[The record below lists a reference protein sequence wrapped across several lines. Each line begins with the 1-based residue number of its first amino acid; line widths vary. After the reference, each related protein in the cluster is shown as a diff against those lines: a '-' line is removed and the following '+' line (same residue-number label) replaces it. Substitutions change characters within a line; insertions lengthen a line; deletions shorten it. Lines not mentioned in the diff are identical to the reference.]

1 MGRKGGRIM
10 RLTGTCT
17 GQYGDRYDLYL
28 DYDVNSQSIVNNRSN
43 VTLRMWARSSSSSYG
58 AYNLNKVNSYA
69 VKIDGVNKSSG
80 KKAMD
85 FRNRA
90 VVELGSWT
98 GNVAHKT
105 DGTKTIKISGEFEI
119 IGASSL
125 SGGTVS
131 SYSWSLPT
139 IPRASSLTSFSI
151 NSNLKPGVA
160 NRVNLSISRPTGSTF
175 THDISL
181 RDGTTTIASWSNQ
194 TTPSSLAISSAQV
207 NTLLDR
213 MSTVTSKTLTLRV
226 QTKSGSTNIG
236 SAVTRTAKATV
247 DSSVKP
253 AFDTITHSEAAEVDI
268 GAYVQTRSKL
278 DLAIT
283 GATGVGGATVKSY
296 SITFEGK
303 TYATRTSISDFI
315 KGNGEIDIVGKV
327 TDSRGR
333 STSKTVK
340 VNVLPYRPPIITKF
354 DIERCNEDGELD
366 LVGNYVRILRDGNVS
381 SLVVDDEQKNSLTY
395 RIRTRQREDVIW
407 LTAVE
412 ETLVTGYAQSGHRIS
427 PAISLSAAEP
437 SNTSKISWDAT
448 TPSGT
453 SIVMETALSLDGITY
468 GAWQQCANGGAIPG
482 LTASTD
488 LSSAY
493 LRVKTTFTTTHD
505 NIAPKLHDIFISIGE
520 ESQTQSTPP
529 MPEGSPLSAPQG
541 SVTPTPEQYF
551 TFDSETQTITGYDIA
566 GGLDVVIPQTI
577 SGLQVLH
584 IGGNAF
590 GAGASP
596 LPEDKIT
603 SVVLPEGL
611 LTIKSPTLFD
621 GIMNVGAFYNNSIT
635 ELVIP
640 DSVTSIGNSA
650 FAGNYITK
658 ATLPASVAVGT
669 DIYILGNYKLKDFY
683 VANNRLEGIYTYD
696 TQSQSW
702 SFETLN
708 LSYFVHHDDLTKG
721 EFDNVVVIDNELTL
735 SGSESTEDPLLL
747 VGGEILGSFPIT
759 SSFDFHFEISDIFNT
774 TISEAVLPTGE
785 VPMAWD
791 RHGIGIGKF
800 REQGRLDVL
809 GDIFS
814 NGINITDSSIEMM
827 GETIYG
833 NYICWNNGLQV
844 CWIFQPSWPG
854 SATNQTH
861 GQEYCSDKLRW
872 TYPKPFI
879 ENPVFVGGASGQ
891 REVKSSTNT
900 GQGSSTGIPFRLHRA
915 LTSNIDADVW
925 LIAVGWWK
933 EPGT

>member
-1 MGRKGGRIM
+1 M
-10 RLTGTCT
+10 
-17 GQYGDRYDLYL
+17 
-28 DYDVNSQSIVNNRSN
+28 
-43 VTLRMWARSSSSSYG
+43 
-58 AYNLNKVNSYA
+58 
-69 VKIDGVNKSSG
+69 
-80 KKAMD
+80 
-85 FRNRA
+85 
-90 VVELGSWT
+90 
-98 GNVAHKT
+98 
-105 DGTKTIKISGEFEI
+105 
-119 IGASSL
+119 
-125 SGGTVS
+125 
-131 SYSWSLPT
+131 
-139 IPRASSLTSFSI
+139 
-151 NSNLKPGVA
+151 
-160 NRVNLSISRPTGSTF
+160 
-175 THDISL
+175 
-181 RDGTTTIASWSNQ
+181 
-194 TTPSSLAISSAQV
+194 
-207 NTLLDR
+207 
-213 MSTVTSKTLTLRV
+213 

-395 RIRTRQREDVIW
+395 RIRTKQREDVIW

-412 ETLVTGYAQSGHRIS
+412 ETLATGYAQSGHRIS
-427 PAISLSAAEP
+427 PAISLSVAEP

-520 ESQTQSTPP
+520 EPQTQSTPP

-541 SVTPTPEQYF
+541 SVNPTPEQYF

-611 LTIKSPTLFD
+611 LTIKEG
-621 GIMNVGAFYNNSIT
+621 GIYGAFYNNSIT
-635 ELVIP
+635 EL
-640 DSVTSIGNSA
+640 
-650 FAGNYITK
+650 
-658 ATLPASVAVGT
+658 
-669 DIYILGNYKLKDFY
+669 
-683 VANNRLEGIYTYD
+683 
-696 TQSQSW
+696 
-702 SFETLN
+702 
-708 LSYFVHHDDLTKG
+708 LS
-721 EFDNVVVIDNELTL
+721 
-735 SGSESTEDPLLL
+735 
-747 VGGEILGSFPIT
+747 
-759 SSFDFHFEISDIFNT
+759 NT
-774 TISEAVLPTGE
+774 
-785 VPMAWD
+785 
-791 RHGIGIGKF
+791 
-800 REQGRLDVL
+800 
-809 GDIFS
+809 
-814 NGINITDSSIEMM
+814 
-827 GETIYG
+827 
-833 NYICWNNGLQV
+833 
-844 CWIFQPSWPG
+844 
-854 SATNQTH
+854 
-861 GQEYCSDKLRW
+861 
-872 TYPKPFI
+872 
-879 ENPVFVGGASGQ
+879 
-891 REVKSSTNT
+891 
-900 GQGSSTGIPFRLHRA
+900 
-915 LTSNIDADVW
+915 
-925 LIAVGWWK
+925 
-933 EPGT
+933 

>member
-151 NSNLKPGVA
+151 DSNLKPGVA

-395 RIRTRQREDVIW
+395 RIRTKQREDVIW

-412 ETLVTGYAQSGHRIS
+412 ETLATGYAQSGHRIS

-520 ESQTQSTPP
+520 EPP

-541 SVTPTPEQYF
+541 SVNPTPEQYF
-551 TFDSETQTITGYDIA
+551 TFDSGTQTITDYDIA

-577 SGLQVLH
+577 GGKQVLH
-584 IGGNAF
+584 IGGGAF
-590 GAGASP
+590 ATIIG
-596 LPEDKIT
+596 EKIT

-611 LTIKSPTLFD
+611 LTIKEGF
-621 GIMNVGAFYNNSIT
+621 IYGAFYNNSIT
-635 ELVIP
+635 ELLIP
-640 DSVTSIGNSA
+640 DSVISIGGRAFYNNSLTELSVPNSVTTIGSDA
-650 FAGNYITK
+650 FFSNLIERAFLPDNVTIGAG
-658 ATLPASVAVGT
+658 AGT
-669 DIYILGNYKLKDFY
+669 LGNYGLKDFY
-683 VANNRLEGIYTYD
+683 LANNRLAGEYIYN
-696 TQSQSW
+696 TQTETW
-702 SFETLN
+702 SFIPLQ
-708 LSYFVHHDDLTKG
+708 LFYFEHQDDLTKG

-735 SGSESTEDPLLL
+735 SGSESAEDPLLL

-759 SSFDFHFEISDIFNT
+759 SSFDFRFEISDIFNT
-774 TISEAVLPTGE
+774 SIVDTVLSTGKVVMALGKNGVGFGKIPEA
-785 VPMAWD
+785 
-791 RHGIGIGKF
+791 
-800 REQGRLDVL
+800 GRALDVM
-809 GDIFS
+809 GPGF
-814 NGINITDSSIEMM
+814 INDCPIVYFAESEEWD
-827 GETIYG
+827 
-833 NYICWNNGLQV
+833 
-844 CWIFQPSWPG
+844 
-854 SATNQTH
+854 
-861 GQEYCSDKLRW
+861 D
-872 TYPKPFI
+872 
-879 ENPVFVGGASGQ
+879 
-891 REVKSSTNT
+891 
-900 GQGSSTGIPFRLHRA
+900 
-915 LTSNIDADVW
+915 D
-925 LIAVGWWK
+925 
-933 EPGT
+933 

>member
-1 MGRKGGRIM
+1 M

-791 RHGIGIGKF
+791 RHGIGIGKI